1 MLRMKKSTLGAL
13 LVCFAIIILYS
24 SCSSLSKD
32 STPSWLDNLYDNQY
46 KENTYLCAIGSG
58 SSRENAVDAAL
69 SSLSQVFNSQVK
81 SITTVHSLSTAEED
95 YGGNVKFTE
104 ASQMFDQSSVT
115 SNTEK
120 IIGAEVVNTYIDSN
134 KRVYVR
140 VALNRKRSAEI
151 YQKEILDLEKS
162 IMDVRMRMIS
172 IDDPLTRFFTLY
184 RAVGYAMQQQRLYDQ
199 IQVLLNNTQKSN
211 LMALTR
217 ELQQIASSVKIAI
230 RVDASHGEDVITAS
244 FSKKLVDLGFS
255 VVQEDEDSIALLVV
269 SYESTPVNLEN
280 SPYKYERY
288 TLSAELLS
296 RLNTLYSYQKSEREA
311 AMSEV
316 EAREKALISAS
327 TTSVNEFFTLLEE
340 TLGVTK

>member
-172 IDDPLTRFFTLY
+172 IDDPLTRFSLY
-184 RAVGYAMQQQRLYDQ
+184 
-199 IQVLLNNTQKSN
+199 I
-211 LMALTR
+211 
-217 ELQQIASSVKIAI
+217 
-230 RVDASHGEDVITAS
+230 
-244 FSKKLVDLGFS
+244 
-255 VVQEDEDSIALLVV
+255 
-269 SYESTPVNLEN
+269 
-280 SPYKYERY
+280 
-288 TLSAELLS
+288 ELLDMQCS
-296 RLNTLYSYQKSEREA
+296 SNVYMIRYRYYL
-311 AMSEV
+311 
-316 EAREKALISAS
+316 
-327 TTSVNEFFTLLEE
+327 TTHKNQILWP
-340 TLGVTK
+340 